1 MAQDKIN
8 FLNNFGHSDKSVI
21 EGSKKRGRPKN
32 NGGSDEEDMFGFSG
46 DEEEEGKKSSKKLKT
61 DSDFLDIGSTSWS
74 MLLALYFLTLHD
86 DS

>member
-21 EGSKKRGRPKN
+21 ESKKRGRPKN
-32 NGGSDEEDMFGFSG
+32 NGGSDEEDMFGISG
-46 DEEEEGKKSSKKLKT
+46 EEEEEGKKSSKKLKT
-61 DSDFLDIGSTSWS
+61 NDSDYLDIGSVSWS
-74 MLLALYFLTLHD
+74 MMLSLYFLTLHD